1 MEILFAFYRK
11 QSDMENNF
19 EQEIILNEEKINRL
33 VETRGIGATNYTSA
47 IDDIADYVENYI
59 MANPKNTEDKNGWS
73 FDVSLTKTK
82 NIQIFKELHIHVN
95 VTDIGDEKLTIGKG
109 SGDSSVYPK
118 IYGDVVDGKYVYP
131 LYITIN
137 CYSNG
142 AYLYRQTFLGILY
155 HELNHL
161 IEQLKRAKA
170 NNQSTSVY
178 NQTLAYNDAKTNF
191 VFSNNQSVD
200 KLIKS
205 VIYRLFSSSELN
217 ALTSEVFGELK
228 ALNSVRKN
236 WSTDIQQTKA
246 YGLYK
251 HYKENYSVLENL
263 SDEIYYKIKQVFDNS
278 PFQGYHK
285 SVSLQGFKKW
295 FLLMLKKRINELYKN
310 IGLAAS
316 YWYDAQE
323 DAKNIEDRIK
333 QKYTKNINE
342 VLDESF
348 SQFLSTYNR
357 LIDY

>member
-1 MEILFAFYRK
+1 
-11 QSDMENNF
+11 MENDF

-47 IDDIADYVENYI
+47 IDDIAGYVENYI
-59 MANPKNTEDKNGWS
+59 TANPKNTEDKNGWS
-73 FDVSLTKTK
+73 FDVPLTKTK

-95 VTDIGDEKLTIGKG
+95 VTDIGDKELTIGKG
-109 SGDSSVYPK
+109 SGNSSVYPK
-118 IYGDVVDGKYVYP
+118 IYGDVVDGKYAYP
-131 LYITIN
+131 LDIAIN
-137 CYSNG
+137 SYSNG
-142 AYLYRQTFLGILY
+142 VYLYRQTFLGILY

-161 IEQLKRAKA
+161 IEQLKRARSS
-170 NNQSTSVY
+170 NNISKSVY
-178 NQTLAYNDAKTNF
+178 NQTVTYKDAKTNI

-205 VIYRLFSSSELN
+205 VIYRLFSTSELN

-251 HYKENYSVLENL
+251 HYKENYYVFENL
-263 SDEIYYKIKQVFDNS
+263 SDEIYYKIKQVFDDS
-278 PFQGYHK
+278 PFQSYHK
-285 SVSLQGFKKW
+285 SASLQGFKKW

-323 DAKNIEDRIK
+323 DAKNIEDQIK
-333 QKYTKNINE
+333 QKYIKAINE
-342 VLDESF
+342 SLDESF
-348 SQFLSTYNR
+348 NQFFLTYNR